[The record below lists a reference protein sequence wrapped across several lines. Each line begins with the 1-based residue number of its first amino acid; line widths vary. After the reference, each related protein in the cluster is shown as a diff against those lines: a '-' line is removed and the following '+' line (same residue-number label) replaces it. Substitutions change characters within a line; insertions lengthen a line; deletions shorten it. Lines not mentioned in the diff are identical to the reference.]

1 MLPEVHDIRVQQ
13 PKNLSQ
19 PPQALALMEYGWVPL
34 QALSSG
40 YRTVT
45 AWMVDLASRMFDRY
59 PDVKK
64 PLEQPAIVLVDQ
76 IDLHLHPRW
85 QRELIDQ
92 LSKIFKNTQFI
103 VTAHSP
109 LIVQAGAAVG
119 ANVVVLRREGDHVT
133 INNSPTDVRG
143 WRLDQIVSSDLFDE
157 QPSRDEPTEKRLQ
170 ARRTLLAK
178 AKRTAAE
185 NRRLAQLEK
194 EIGPLP
200 TGESREDIEA
210 MALIRRAADKLRQRQ
225 AAEKEPSQLAGKA

>member
-1 MLPEVHDIRVQQ
+1 
-13 PKNLSQ
+13 
-19 PPQALALMEYGWVPL
+19 MEYGWVPL
-34 QALSSG
+34 RALSSG

-59 PDVKK
+59 PEAKN
-64 PLEQPAIVLVDQ
+64 PLEEPAVVLVDQ

-92 LSKIFKNTQFI
+92 LSRIFKNTQFI

-157 QPSRDEPTEKRLQ
+157 QPSRDVRTDKLLQ
-170 ARRTLLAK
+170 ERRKLLAK
-178 AKRTAAE
+178 TKRTATDKKK
-185 NRRLAQLEK
+185 LAQLEQQ
-194 EIGPLP
+194 IGPLP

-210 MALIRRAADKLRQRQ
+210 MALIRRAAEKLRRRQ
-225 AAEKEPSQLAGKA
+225 GSKESETAHATAGA